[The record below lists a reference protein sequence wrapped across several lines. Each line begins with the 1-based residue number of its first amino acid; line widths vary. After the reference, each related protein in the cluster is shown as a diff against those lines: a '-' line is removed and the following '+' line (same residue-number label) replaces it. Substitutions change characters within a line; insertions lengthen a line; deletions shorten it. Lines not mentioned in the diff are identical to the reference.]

1 MSAVNPKD
9 RAGLAKPNLSR
20 IPFAPLME
28 VICALEE
35 GARKYGPWNWRSESI
50 NEQVYADAAIRH
62 LMQWLSGEDVDPDS
76 GINHISKAIAGLI
89 ILRDAQ
95 MHNCSI
101 DTRTHESNLM
111 IDKAMLHIAAIH
123 ERYPQRE
130 TPDAQ
135 G

>member
-28 VICALEE
+28 VICSLEE
-35 GARKYGPWNWRSESI
+35 GARKYGPWNWRSECI

-62 LMQWLSGEDVDPDS
+62 LMQWLAGEDIDPDS

-95 MHNCSI
+95 MHNCSV
-101 DTRTHESNLM
+101 DTRVHQSDLK
-111 IDKAMLHIAAIH
+111 IDEAKAMIADIH
-123 ERYPQRE
+123 ARYPQRE
-130 TPDAQ
+130 TPNAQ
-135 G
+135 S